1 MFYSKLLFFYN
12 QVNVTSSRVPD
23 HYSKYALNDP
33 TDSSFRG
40 SCDHTH
46 DLLCEQ
52 CEELKTV
59 LSDIQAA
66 ILNNPFESEN
76 EQDDALHVFQEAV
89 PAIESWKAHQLRV
102 VNQDKART
110 DVIDRLS
117 ETNVLLIQDWAMKFL
132 PRLYRESQGE
142 WFGKRAFPGISQSF

>member
-1 MFYSKLLFFYN
+1 MWRIYSEKKIAVLAAKVEPKALTNRSSLLWVFYSKLFFFYN

-23 HYSKYALNDP
+23 HCSKYALNDP

-46 DLLCEQ
+46 DILCKQ

-66 ILNNPFESEN
+66 ILNNPFELEN
-76 EQDDALHVFQEAV
+76 EQYDALHVFQEAV

-102 VNQDKART
+102 VSQDKAR
-110 DVIDRLS
+110 
-117 ETNVLLIQDWAMKFL
+117 M
-132 PRLYRESQGE
+132 YCREM
-142 WFGKRAFPGISQSF
+142 